1 MLDYNFQCASIHNHY
16 HCGINSVQ
24 AYICDGHC
32 ENFSYLS
39 EFGNIGTEQD
49 KDMKEEKDLEEDE
62 KNSIGIN
69 EVKDETPQVVPDKK
83 EKIFNVEKVEKNGI
97 KNNKGKKDG
106 IINDNPNKQF
116 ILFHEPS
123 NEIEK
128 TIKKYLLSPQF
139 KISSENKTKRLY
151 HMDSISKKTRQKIS
165 ETIKKEFGG
174 KLEDF
179 RFKDFNKNT
188 KSYDNKMY
196 LNMTLKDLLKS
207 PIITK
212 NNISNED
219 IEKILESL
227 ENDKNNEKYR
237 IILNMKMEDIY
248 IEFFRSYEYQELIL
262 ELINKRYYFIY
273 IHNFIKR
280 NENFVNYYKNTKKQ
294 K

>member
-16 HCGINSVQ
+16 YCGINFVQ

-39 EFGNIGTEQD
+39 ELGNIGTEQD
-49 KDMKEEKDLEEDE
+49 EDMKEEKDLEEGE

-237 IILNMKMEDIY
+237 IMLNMKMEDIY

-273 IHNFIKR
+273 IHNFIER

>member
-1 MLDYNFQCASIHNHY
+1 
-16 HCGINSVQ
+16 
-24 AYICDGHC
+24 
-32 ENFSYLS
+32 
-39 EFGNIGTEQD
+39 
-49 KDMKEEKDLEEDE
+49 
-62 KNSIGIN
+62 
-69 EVKDETPQVVPDKK
+69 
-83 EKIFNVEKVEKNGI
+83 
-97 KNNKGKKDG
+97 
-106 IINDNPNKQF
+106 
-116 ILFHEPS
+116 
-123 NEIEK
+123 
-128 TIKKYLLSPQF
+128 
-139 KISSENKTKRLY
+139 
-151 HMDSISKKTRQKIS
+151 MDSISKKTRQKIS
-165 ETIKKEFGG
+165 KTIKKEFGG
-174 KLEDF
+174 KLEDFIFKDFNKNTKSEDF

-237 IILNMKMEDIY
+237 IMLNMKMEDIY

-273 IHNFIKR
+273 IHNFIER